1 MSLLDIDITETKVG
15 APHLSRTNP
24 GDQITTAATTDSLY
38 NITTV
43 LLTLTNKSTA
53 RPNFAVKMH
62 MLVPKNYMA
71 CLANFAKLSVTLKEH
86 KSPHMITFSANCS
99 KNLGYIHVNISSS
112 TIPS

>member
-53 RPNFAVKMH
+53 RPNFAMKMH

-71 CLANFAKLSVTLKEH
+71 CLAILQSCLFFERTQEPPHDHLLCKL
-86 KSPHMITFSANCS
+86 F
-99 KNLGYIHVNISSS
+99 
-112 TIPS
+112 

>member
-53 RPNFAVKMH
+53 RPNFAVSTCWYQKITW
-62 MLVPKNYMA
+62 LVLQILQS
-71 CLANFAKLSVTLKEH
+71 CLLL
-86 KSPHMITFSANCS
+86 
-99 KNLGYIHVNISSS
+99 
-112 TIPS
+112 